1 MYNFEESIQRYLD
14 IVGPMTSS
22 EFKEYLKKDVS
33 QMSSLEY
40 ELYSIKRKTDEL
52 KEESENLRKETEEI
66 KRKAEKL
73 RNKQKMEKNIILLN
87 KRYSV
92 EEVCDIERDVSESL
106 EYLNSLV
113 TESSKSG
120 IRVFVEYFE

>member
-40 ELYSIKRKTDEL
+40 ELYSIKRKTEEL
-52 KEESENLRKETEEI
+52 RIKNKKIEI
-66 KRKAEKL
+66 
-73 RNKQKMEKNIILLN
+73 KQKMERNIVLLN
-87 KRYSV
+87 KRYSA
-92 EEVCDIERDVSESL
+92 EEICDIERDVSESL
-106 EYLNSLV
+106 EILDMEFL
-113 TESSKSG
+113 TGTIK
-120 IRVFVEYFE
+120 IFIEYSE